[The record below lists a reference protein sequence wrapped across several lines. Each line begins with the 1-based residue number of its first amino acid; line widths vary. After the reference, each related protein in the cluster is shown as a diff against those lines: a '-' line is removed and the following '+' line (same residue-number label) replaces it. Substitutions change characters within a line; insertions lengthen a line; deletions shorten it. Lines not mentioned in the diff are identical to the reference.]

1 MPAALRLDTLKFA
14 KRLTEAGLPAAA
26 AEAIVE
32 GLNDADTSELASKAD
47 IGDVKAEIAAVKTEV
62 AAVKAE
68 VAAVKGEIA
77 ALAVSTSAGFASVR
91 AEAHSEIA
99 TLRADLYGRLWAM
112 GLGIVGLTV
121 ALLRLL
127 PG

>member
-14 KRLTEAGLPAAA
+14 KRLTEAGLPPAA

-32 GLNDADTSELASKAD
+32 GLNDSDLSELATKAELQTS
-47 IGDVKAEIAAVKTEV
+47 IAEVRAEIAALRSELK
-62 AAVKAE
+62 
-68 VAAVKGEIA
+68 
-77 ALAVSTSAGFASVR
+77 
-91 AEAHSEIA
+91 SEIA

-121 ALLRLL
+121 ALIKLL